1 MKEIYPT
8 LSFRDKWILSKL
20 HRTCK
25 TMNEQLE
32 SFDFSSLTTSIYNFW
47 LYYLCDV
54 YLELIKPIV
63 RGDDVDA
70 IIKAQK
76 TLYICLDYGLKLLHP
91 IMPFITEELWQ
102 RIPGRNGKVCNDKPT
117 IMLTSYPEGDDLYI
131 SDEIENEMT
140 LLLDIIHSGRAI
152 RAEYMKSSSN
162 SSIAGQKA
170 KFYISC
176 NKIEIINGGL
186 NQRLD
191 DFKTLC
197 NAENVILVNANN
209 EEEMKQI
216 PITCGVNIT
225 NEFIKVH
232 MDLANLVDFDT
243 EIAKLKVTLQQTNN
257 QLTVTKKKTEVTDY
271 ETKVPENIRNAT
283 SEKIIA
289 LEQKIASIED
299 AIQKFESMKIKT

>member
-1 MKEIYPT
+1 MKEIYNT

-25 TMNEQLE
+25 IMNEQLE
-32 SFDFSSLTTSIYNFW
+32 TFDFSPLTTSIYNFW
-47 LYYLCDV
+47 LYNLCDV

-63 RGDDVDA
+63 RGNDNDA
-70 IIKAQK
+70 IVKAQK

-102 RIPGRNGKVCNDKPT
+102 RIPGRNGKVCNDKPS
-117 IMLTSYPEGDDLYI
+117 IMLTSYPECDSMYVNDQ
-131 SDEIENEMT
+131 IENEMS

-152 RAEYMKSSSN
+152 RAEYMKNSN
-162 SSIAGQKA
+162 NSAIAGQKA

-176 NKIEIINGGL
+176 NKSDIIDSL
-186 NQRLD
+186 KERLD

-197 NAENVILVNANN
+197 NAESVIVINANK
-209 EEEMKQI
+209 EEELKHI
-216 PITCGVNIT
+216 PVTCGVSIT

-232 MDLANLVDFDT
+232 MDLANLVDFDA
-243 EIAKLKVTLQQTNN
+243 EITKLKSTLQQTNN
-257 QLTVTKKKTEVTDY
+257 QLVVTKKKTEVPDY

-283 SEKIIA
+283 SEKITA
-289 LEQKIASIED
+289 LEQKITSIEE
-299 AIQKFESMKIKT
+299 AIKKFESMKVKE